1 MESAVDREHRR
12 QLIAQAAER
21 HRRSQAGWPAA
32 RRDLPACPTCGTRK
46 LASGTARASRRR
58 GAAASVEYGAPRGIP
73 S

>member
-1 MESAVDREHRR
+1 MAVDRDHRR

-32 RRDLPACPTCGTRK
+32 RRASPASPSYVTAKRTAPAPRTSSRKRGTV
-46 LASGTARASRRR
+46 AP
-58 GAAASVEYGAPRGIP
+58 VEYGATAGVP